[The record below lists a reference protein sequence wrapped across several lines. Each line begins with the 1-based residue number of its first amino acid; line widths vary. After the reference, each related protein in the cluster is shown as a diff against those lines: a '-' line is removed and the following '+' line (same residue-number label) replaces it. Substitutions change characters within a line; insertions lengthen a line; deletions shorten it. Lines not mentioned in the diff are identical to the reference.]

1 MRPLS
6 TNARSLPKR
15 CGQIQR
21 CPGPVLGAER
31 LCCKNYLWTSASEMA
46 ALSPDASR
54 RLKLKVEL
62 FTDESDGLG
71 EGTGAEAE
79 GAFDDA
85 RLAADVLG

>member
-1 MRPLS
+1 MRAS
-6 TNARSLPKR
+6 AA
-15 CGQIQR
+15 
-21 CPGPVLGAER
+21 GAENLSESKCSPG

-54 RLKLKVEL
+54 RLKWKVEL